1 MAEEIVVRLFPCTFA
16 EGGECTVPAGSRV
29 VLGLGWAAKNRGLV
43 QDFLKAQTTTISING
58 AAAIDISDSYGALE
72 PFPDGGFASF
82 LRHDTGVALSVGES
96 LQVDGT
102 VAVSHV
108 VPDGVV
114 DEQTHRQAFFRPEE
128 PLQIQC
134 RITASP

>member
-16 EGGECTVPAGSRV
+16 EGGECTVPAGSRI

-43 QDFLKAQTTTISING
+43 QDFLNTQATTISING
-58 AAAIDISDSYGALE
+58 AAPIDISDSYGALE

-82 LRHDTGVALSVGES
+82 LRHDADVTLSVGES

-108 VPDGVV
+108 VPDGLV

-128 PLQIQC
+128 PLEIHC